1 MALDDDATFGAKLSN
16 AASGGNAALASLN
29 LPQWLAIA
37 AVINAQLRL
46 ADVDPTV
53 SASPMMVNVS
63 GTPTPVTGTG
73 KIT

>member
-16 AASGGNAALASLN
+16 AASGGNAALAALN
-29 LPQWLAIA
+29 LPQWLAVA
-37 AVINAQLRL
+37 AVINAQLRA
-46 ADVDPTV
+46 ADVDPNGTTPMTV
-53 SASPMMVNVS
+53 SVS